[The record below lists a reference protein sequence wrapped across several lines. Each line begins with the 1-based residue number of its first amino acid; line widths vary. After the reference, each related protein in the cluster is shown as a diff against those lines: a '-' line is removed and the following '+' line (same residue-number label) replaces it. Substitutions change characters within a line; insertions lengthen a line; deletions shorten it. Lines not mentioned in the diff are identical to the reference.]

1 MSFRVMYGLSLMSV
15 INLSAV
21 FSWVVSWAVS
31 WAVSWTRKLSHD
43 QELPCVHV
51 LTDLYEYLIKFLHV
65 FIGLIN
71 RISQ

>member
-21 FSWVVSWAVS
+21 FSWAVS

-51 LTDLYEYLIKFLHV
+51 LTDPYEYLIKFLHV